1 MKRRNVLNYIVEVA
15 VAELVA
21 YIIRRLQG
29 GRNA

>member
-1 MKRRNVLNYIVEVA
+1 MKRKNILNYIVEVA

-21 YIIRRLQG
+21 YFIRRLQG